1 MKRIFTLLLFI
12 LTLTTASAQFTEAD
26 IKFWYGEGPD
36 TAVLVIDFRDGT
48 TDPSFAWGFRYDA
61 QNGTTFLDMVE
72 ELAISDPQF
81 QPQIGAFGF
90 LSDIVYNHHSQVGGN
105 PDYWS
110 TWSGESLIG
119 ITMNNGLAETLEN
132 GKWYGASYGF
142 IISDPVAPTV
152 TYPAYDSQWFGP
164 INVNYWIGEG
174 TNQSIVVLD
183 FNTESNTPV
192 TYGWGIKY
200 NGTITAE
207 QALTQIAAADSALAI
222 TTTAGAINSITYNGL
237 SGVSEN
243 GNQWHTFSGTNTSDW
258 VINND
263 LSTELTS
270 GKWFGATYGDAIARR
285 PYVPT
290 AAVNNGLGI
299 PVNNLASLSIYPNP
313 VTTLLNIKSDVGVQQ
328 TEVVNTLG
336 QTIKIFGRNDTSLDV
351 SSFQSGVYFMKITT
365 DNGITVKKFVK
376 K

>member
-12 LTLTTASAQFTEAD
+12 LTLTTASAQFTAAD

-36 TAVLVIDFRDGT
+36 TAILVIDFRDGT
-48 TDPSFAWGFRYDA
+48 TDPSFAWGFHYDA
-61 QNGTTFLDMVE
+61 QAGTTFLDMVQ
-72 ELAISDPQF
+72 ELAISEPQF
-81 QPQIGAFGF
+81 QPNIGGFGF
-90 LSDIVYNHHSQVGGN
+90 LSDIVYNHHSRRAGQ

-110 TWSGESLIG
+110 TWSGESLNEMY
-119 ITMNNGLAETLEN
+119 MNNGLGEILEN

-142 IISDPVAPTV
+142 DPETVAPTV

-164 INVNYWIGEG
+164 INVNYWVGEG

-222 TTTAGAINSITYNGL
+222 TTAAGSISSITYNQL
-237 SGVSEN
+237 AGVSEN
-243 GNQWHTFSGTNTSDW
+243 GNQWHTFSATNTSDW

-263 LSTELTS
+263 LSTELS
-270 GKWFGATYGDAIARR
+270 NGKWFGATYGDATARR

-290 AAVNNGLGI
+290 AAVDNGLGI
-299 PVNNLASLSIYPNP
+299 PENSLASLSIYPNP
-313 VTTLLNIKSDVGVQQ
+313 VTSLLNIKSVAAVQQ
-328 TEVVNTLG
+328 TEVVNSMG
-336 QTIKIFGRNDTSLDV
+336 QHIKTFGKNETALDLSTV
-351 SSFQSGVYFMKITT
+351 PTGVYFLKITT
-365 DNGITVKKFVK
+365 DNGISVQKVIKK
-376 K
+376 